1 MVFDMGRGVK
11 IDGSK
16 YIYGY
21 IYFDPSRN
29 NVIITDKYFLKLHG
43 KSCFRV
49 LTAHGPLGTSEIC
62 HNKYEHLP
70 QIDSRIIIAPVIN

>member
-1 MVFDMGRGVK
+1 MGRGVK

-43 KSCFRV
+43 KKLFPGLNSPRSIG
-49 LTAHGPLGTSEIC
+49 HLGNMS
-62 HNKYEHLP
+62 
-70 QIDSRIIIAPVIN
+70 